1 MCSIAW
7 RWCPSQSESL
17 ILISNRDEFYA
28 RPTENV
34 KKWHGTNVW
43 AGKDQR
49 AGGTW
54 LGVTDSGRLAA
65 ITNHRS
71 PDLTQENSVS
81 RGNLVMQ
88 FLESDLSSQAFM
100 DRLSVAFEA
109 YNPFNLMVYDGDSLM
124 GFEGR
129 RETFSLVELQPG
141 FGSVSNADFNT
152 PWFKQIRLQSHF
164 EKLLKEQ
171 SCEDDELLDI
181 LLNDQIAPFACLP
194 ETGIPIETEVALSAL
209 FVRMQGY
216 GTRASSLVRIRN
228 KEIVFTERG
237 FNSHAKTHQTN
248 HLIPRRLNSVK

>member
-7 RWCPSQSESL
+7 RWCPGHTESL

-28 RPTENV
+28 RPTKNAA
-34 KKWHGTNVW
+34 KWPGTNVW

-65 ITNHRS
+65 ITNYRS
-71 PDLTQENSVS
+71 PDLTQDCSAS
-81 RGNLVMQ
+81 RGKLVMQ
-88 FLESDLSSQAFM
+88 FLESDLSCQAFL
-100 DRLSVAFEA
+100 DRLSIEFGA
-109 YNPFNLMVYDGDSLM
+109 YNPFNLMVYDGCSLL

-129 RETFSLVELQPG
+129 SERFSIVELRPG

-152 PWFKQIRLQSHF
+152 PWFKQTRLQSDF

-171 SCEDDELLDI
+171 SCENDELLDI
-181 LLNDQIAPFACLP
+181 LLDDQVVPFSCLP
-194 ETGIPIETEVALSAL
+194 KTGIPIEIEVALSAL

-216 GTRASSLVRIRN
+216 GTRASSLVRIRD
-228 KEIVFTERG
+228 KEIVFIERG
-237 FNSHAKTHQTN
+237 FNSHAKTHQSN
-248 HLIPRRLNSVK
+248 HLIPRR